1 MVNLLLRVRVRLPTM
16 NELPSSPL
24 LRPRLTRC
32 VAMVGTE
39 RVSNSR
45 MCTCFK
51 SKQWAMMPATV
62 PGARLRL
69 AMTPAKLSSRLQ
81 GSGVSPRSC
90 LSFKPS
96 RAKMYCEKPSVA
108 PGWKRM

>member
-16 NELPSSPL
+16 KVLPSSPL
-24 LRPRLTRC
+24 LRPRLTSC
-32 VAMVGTE
+32 LAAVGTE

-45 MCTCFK
+45 ICTCFK

-69 AMTPAKLSSRLQ
+69 AMTPAKLSSRLH
-81 GSGVSPRSC
+81 GSAVSPRNC
-90 LSFKPS
+90 LSFNPS
-96 RAKMYCEKPSVA
+96 RAKMYWENPSVA
-108 PGWKRM
+108 PG